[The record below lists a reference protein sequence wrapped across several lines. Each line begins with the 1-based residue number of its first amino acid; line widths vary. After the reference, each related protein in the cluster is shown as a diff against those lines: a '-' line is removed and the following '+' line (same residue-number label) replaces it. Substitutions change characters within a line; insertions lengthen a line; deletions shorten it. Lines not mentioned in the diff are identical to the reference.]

1 MNLALIFHPDCL
13 LHNNGSIA
21 GMPHPENAG
30 RITAIQDQLI
40 AQGLDP
46 WLIHIDAPEATR
58 EQLLLVHDPDY
69 VDDVFKSVP
78 EQGLIH
84 FDQDVVLGPNNLKA
98 ALRAAGSG
106 IAAVDWVMPHAERRA
121 FCAIRPPGHH
131 AGRRKA
137 AGFCL
142 FNNAAIATYYALE
155 QYGLKRVAIIDFD
168 VHHGDGTE
176 NIVADDAR
184 ILFCSSFQHPYYPYS
199 GFPASA
205 DNCLPVPLARG
216 TLGPAWRTAVEEAWF
231 ARLEAFAPEL
241 IVISA
246 GFDSHLQDDMGGLGL
261 VEADYAWLTEALIRI
276 ARIGAGGRII
286 SLLEGGYEYHALAR
300 CVAAHLVALQA

>member
-1 MNLALIFHPDCL
+1 MNLALISHPDCL

-21 GMPHPENAG
+21 GMPHPENAR

-46 WLIHIDAPEATR
+46 WLVHLDAPCATR
-58 EQLLLVHDPDY
+58 EQLLLAHEPEY
-69 VDDVFKSVP
+69 VDDVFNSVP
-78 EQGLIH
+78 EHGLVH
-84 FDQDVVLGPNNLKA
+84 FDQDVVLGPHSVQA

-106 IAAVDWVMPHAERRA
+106 IAAVDWVMPHPERRA

-131 AGRRKA
+131 AGRRNA

-142 FNNAAIATYYALE
+142 FNNAAIATYHALTHH
-155 QYGLKRVAIIDFD
+155 GLKRVAVIDFD

-176 NIVADDAR
+176 EIVAGDER
-184 ILFCSSFQHPYYPYS
+184 ILFCSSFQHPFYPYA
-199 GFPASA
+199 GVPASA
-205 DNCLPVPLARG
+205 ENCLPVPLARG
-216 TLGPAWRTAVEEAWF
+216 TMGAAWRVAVEAAWF
-231 ARLEAFAPEL
+231 ARLDAFAPEL
-241 IVISA
+241 IVLSA

-261 VEADYAWLTEALIRI
+261 VEADYAWLTQELLRI
-276 ARIGAGGRII
+276 ANQHGQGRII

-300 CVAAHLVALQA
+300 SVAAHLTALQA